1 MSYVSVP
8 SNAAS
13 DARRN
18 FLASVI
24 ACPECGEP
32 LKTDDANRC
41 GSCLA
46 PYRRVDTAFVFARSE
61 DEYVSRLGTTTATNP
76 YTTKAK
82 DLIARFKEQWLL
94 DYGSGNPAPDE
105 LYDNVIRI
113 DVLHYRS
120 VDVVSSYPRL
130 PFKDNS
136 FDHIVSESVFEHLS
150 DPFYTADELWRVLK
164 PGGWILIDTAFLQ
177 PFHGDP
183 NHYFNMTT
191 SGVRKVFQRF
201 EEVEVG
207 VGTHQTPAMTLNVL
221 TQTFSELIKDPKSRL
236 RFDEQFATDFSQFD
250 RDLDWSRAHIMAAG
264 VWYAALSPCRTES
277 PRRSESRRLQAD
289 AARGGS
295 RVAAEARQP
304 DLSHCQLELPFINSR
319 PLFFSHLPHLEPPKS
334 TCSTGPASLPARRW
348 GDVPA
353 RTHHRKRL

>member
-1 MSYVSVP
+1 M
-8 SNAAS
+8 
-13 DARRN
+13 
-18 FLASVI
+18 
-24 ACPECGEP
+24 
-32 LKTDDANRC
+32 
-41 GSCLA
+41 
-46 PYRRVDTAFVFARSE
+46 
-61 DEYVSRLGTTTATNP
+61 
-76 YTTKAK
+76 
-82 DLIARFKEQWLL
+82 L

-250 RDLDWSRAHIMAAG
+250 RDLDWFARDIMAAG
-264 VWYAALSPCRTES
+264 VWYAGIKPLPNGEPSGDQSPDAFKQMLHEGGAGVAAGVSPTLATASSSSLSS
-277 PRRSESRRLQAD
+277 I
-289 AARGGS
+289 AARCSS
-295 RVAAEARQP
+295 R
-304 DLSHCQLELPFINSR
+304 ISR
-319 PLFFSHLPHLEPPKS
+319 TLNHQKDPLYR
-334 TCSTGPASLPARRW
+334 PASLPARRR
-348 GDVPA
+348 GDDPP